1 VDAVRLRGDQA
12 LREGRWAAAL
22 ADLTSVAAATDDPA
36 AWLGIGE
43 ASWWLG
49 RLDDSVAAC
58 RRAYTTALR
67 SGDRESAVR
76 CAAWLSISY
85 TSDFGNRSV
94 AHGWVRR
101 AQRLLPEGAPGALHA
116 LVWVAHAHRLLP
128 DAAAAAPWVARAL
141 DAARRCGDRDLE
153 LVALAQSGHVA
164 VARGDLEPGFALLD
178 EAAAAALGDADRRF
192 DTVVFVCCDMLGACA
207 LAGDTRRAGEWC
219 RVAED
224 FTSRR
229 GCPFLYVECRTLYGA
244 LLLTAGRWA
253 EADRLLTA
261 VLTLDEK
268 VCPAVHARAVAALAT
283 LRVRQ
288 GRLDEARAM
297 LDRSPRPTAE
307 LDTARAEVVLAD
319 GDPATA
325 RRLLE
330 RRGATSL
337 LCARA
342 QAATGDLDAATA
354 TAAALDPDGPEA
366 VEAAGLTAAARG
378 RVVAAVDAFE
388 TAAARWADRAAP
400 FEAARCLLE
409 LAESAMNDDPTL
421 AAARGR
427 TAVTIF
433 RELGAVAAAD
443 RSAALLRRLGV
454 RGPGIRATARTAPG
468 LDSGLTARER
478 EVLDLLAVGL
488 TNPEIAGRLFVSR
501 KTVAHHVSHILR
513 KLGVRNRS
521 EAAAYA
527 AAHPEDGSPARCAA
541 PGRGATLGV

>member
-1 VDAVRLRGDQA
+1 MDAVRLRGEQA

-22 ADLTSVAAATDDPA
+22 TDLTSVAAATDDPA

-253 EADRLLTA
+253 EADPAHPWLPRTRAGSSANGRGGTA
-261 VLTLDEK
+261 GG
-268 VCPAVHARAVAALAT
+268 ARPPC
-283 LRVRQ
+283 
-288 GRLDEARAM
+288 GRGRA
-297 LDRSPRPTAE
+297 RSP
-307 LDTARAEVVLAD
+307 
-319 GDPATA
+319 
-325 RRLLE
+325 
-330 RRGATSL
+330 
-337 LCARA
+337 
-342 QAATGDLDAATA
+342 
-354 TAAALDPDGPEA
+354 
-366 VEAAGLTAAARG
+366 G
-378 RVVAAVDAFE
+378 R
-388 TAAARWADRAAP
+388 
-400 FEAARCLLE
+400 
-409 LAESAMNDDPTL
+409 
-421 AAARGR
+421 
-427 TAVTIF
+427 
-433 RELGAVAAAD
+433 
-443 RSAALLRRLGV
+443 
-454 RGPGIRATARTAPG
+454 
-468 LDSGLTARER
+468 
-478 EVLDLLAVGL
+478 
-488 TNPEIAGRLFVSR
+488 
-501 KTVAHHVSHILR
+501 
-513 KLGVRNRS
+513 
-521 EAAAYA
+521 
-527 AAHPEDGSPARCAA
+527 
-541 PGRGATLGV
+541 